1 MNVRN
6 CRKCGR
12 IFNYVV
18 GPHIC
23 PACREK
29 QEEKFQEVKNFI
41 RNNKD
46 ATINVVSEECDVE
59 IPQIQQWVR
68 EERLAFSDDSP
79 IGVSCENCGTMIK
92 TGRFCEKCKR
102 EMANDLSSA
111 IRKPEAPKPEPKKQ
125 DRENPKMRFLDR

>member
-29 QEEKFQEVKNFI
+29 LEEKFQEVKNFI
-41 RNNKD
+41 RDNKD
-46 ATINVVSEECDVE
+46 ASINVVAEECDVE
-59 IPQIQQWVR
+59 IPQIQQWIR

-79 IGVSCENCGTMIK
+79 IGVSCENCGAMIK
-92 TGRFCEKCKR
+92 TGRFCEKCKKG
-102 EMANDLSSA
+102 MANDLSNA
-111 IRKPEAPKPEPKKQ
+111 IRKPEAPRLEPKKQ

>member
-12 IFNYVV
+12 IFNYVA

-23 PACREK
+23 PSCREK
-29 QEEKFQEVKNFI
+29 QEEKFQEVKTYI
-41 RNNKD
+41 RDNKD
-46 ATINVVSEECDVE
+46 ATINMVSEECNVE
-59 IPQIQQWVR
+59 IPQIQQWIR

-102 EMANDLSSA
+102 EMANDLNSA
-111 IRKPEAPKPEPKKQ
+111 IRKPAPPKQEPKKQ

>member
-12 IFNYVV
+12 IFNYVA

-41 RNNKD
+41 RDNKD
-46 ATINVVSEECDVE
+46 ATIHAVSEECDVD

-68 EERLAFSDDSP
+68 EERLTFADDSP
-79 IGVSCENCGTMIK
+79 IGVNCENCGTMIK
-92 TGRFCEKCKR
+92 TGRFCEKCKK
-102 EMANDLSSA
+102 EMAMDLSNA
-111 IRKPEAPKPEPKKQ
+111 IRKPVAPKPEPQKQ
-125 DRENPKMRFLDR
+125 DRQNPKMRFLDR